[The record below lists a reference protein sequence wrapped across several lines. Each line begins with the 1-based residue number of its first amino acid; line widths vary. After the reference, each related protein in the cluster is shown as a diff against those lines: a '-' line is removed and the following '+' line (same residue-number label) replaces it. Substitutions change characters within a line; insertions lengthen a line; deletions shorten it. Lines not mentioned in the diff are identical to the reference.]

1 MSAAVLGEAIP
12 AADADGRAAASSR
25 LLTAQLGR
33 IRTRLLAAAGRG
45 DETDVAAADDA
56 AEQALAE
63 AGTDSSLQVLRT
75 VFALTDFE
83 VDVVLLAAAYELDA
97 RVAQLCAD
105 AGDQR
110 RPYPTFALA
119 LALLPEPHWSALTPG
134 APLRAWRLVEAG
146 HAPLTTAPLQL
157 DERVLHALL
166 GVDQLDRR
174 LEPYAVPVVTTHQI
188 PPSQRALA
196 LDVAAAWTSGAASD
210 VRIVGV
216 DEADRRAVVAVAA
229 AATGRGLHVV
239 RAADLP
245 TGIDERDA
253 LVRLWQREQAL
264 AGRALLVEVGDDAG
278 EHLAASLLARLSGP
292 VAVSARERAA
302 GGSATWVVEVG
313 TPTGDERLALWR
325 DQLTRAATPADD
337 DAIANVCAQFDLPAS
352 GVGAVTARVA
362 GAPLNRDRLWRAAR
376 EHSRPQLAALAQRID
391 VRAGWGDLVLPA
403 AQLAA
408 LRDIV
413 VHVRRRPTVHD
424 AWGFAAAGSRGLGIT
439 ALFAGPSG
447 TGKTLAAEVLARELD
462 LDLYR
467 IDLSAVVSKYIGETE
482 KNLRRVFDAAE
493 GGGAVLLFDE
503 ADALF
508 GKRSEVRDSHDRYAN
523 IEVSYL
529 LQRMETYRGLALLTT
544 NLRAALDDAFS
555 RRLRFVVQFPFPD
568 FALRRALWA
577 QAFPPGVPR
586 DDLDVDELARLSVT
600 GGSIANIALSAAFG
614 AAERGD
620 RVRREDLLRAAQ
632 TEYAKLDRPLT
643 DSESGGLR

>member
-1 MSAAVLGEAIP
+1 VSAAVLGEAAA
-12 AADADGRAAASSR
+12 AADDRADASSR

-33 IRTRLLAAAGRG
+33 VRARLLAAAGHG

-56 AEQALAE
+56 AEQAAAQ
-63 AGTDSSLQVLRT
+63 AGTDSSLHVLRT

-105 AGDQR
+105 AGDPR

-119 LALLPEPHWSALTPG
+119 LALLPHPHWSALTPG
-134 APLRAWRLVEAG
+134 APLRTWRLVETG
-146 HAPLTTAPLQL
+146 SGPLTTAPVQL

-166 GVDQLDRR
+166 GIEQLDRR
-174 LEPYAVPVVTTHQI
+174 LEPYAVPVVTTHEI
-188 PPSQRALA
+188 PPSHRALA
-196 LDVAAAWTSGAASD
+196 LDVAAAWTSGAASI
-210 VRIVGV
+210 VRVSGV

-245 TGIDERDA
+245 AGIDERDA

-264 AGRALLVEVGDDAG
+264 AGRALLVEVGDHAE
-278 EHLAASLLARLSGP
+278 EHLAASLLTRLSGP
-292 VAVSARERAA
+292 VAVSARDRTA
-302 GGSATWVVEVG
+302 GGPATWAVEVD
-313 TPTGDERLALWR
+313 TPTHDERLALWR
-325 DQLTRAATPADD
+325 DQLAAATTPADHD
-337 DAIANVCAQFDLPAS
+337 MVADVCAQFDLPAS

-362 GAPLNRDRLWRAAR
+362 GAPLDRARLWQAAR
-376 EHSRPQLAALAQRID
+376 EHSRPQLAGLAQRID
-391 VRAGWGDLVLPA
+391 VRASWGDLVLPA
-403 AQLAA
+403 AHLAA

-424 AWGFAAAGSRGLGIT
+424 AWGFALAGSRGLGIT

-447 TGKTLAAEVLARELD
+447 TGKTLAAEVLAHELD

-529 LQRMETYRGLALLTT
+529 LQRMETYRGLAILTT
-544 NLRAALDDAFS
+544 NLRGSLDDAFS

-568 FALRRALWA
+568 VAQRRALWA

-586 DDLDVDELARLSVT
+586 EDLDVDELARLSVT
-600 GGSIANIALSAAFG
+600 GGNIANIALSAAFG

-620 RVRREDLLRAAQ
+620 RVRRADLLRAAQ
-632 TEYAKLDRPLT
+632 AEYAKLDRPLT